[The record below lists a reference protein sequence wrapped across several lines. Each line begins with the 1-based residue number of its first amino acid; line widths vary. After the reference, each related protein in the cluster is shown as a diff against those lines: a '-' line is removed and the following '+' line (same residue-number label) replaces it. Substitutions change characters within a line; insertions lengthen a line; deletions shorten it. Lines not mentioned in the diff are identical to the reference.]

1 MSIIIRPATPDDV
14 GTIMGFVR
22 ELATFEKAP
31 EQVTS
36 TEATMQ
42 TALFGPH
49 PAAEAIIAEL
59 DGDIV
64 GMAVFYHNFSTWT
77 GVRGIW
83 LEDLYVT
90 PAARGSGAGRALLSH
105 LAGIAVD
112 RGCARFEWWVLDWNE
127 RAIEFYRKVGAEPMD
142 EWTAQR
148 MSGDALLRLAGRD
161 PAGHD

>member
-1 MSIIIRPATPDDV
+1 M
-14 GTIMGFVR
+14 IMGFVR

-36 TEATMQ
+36 TEATMHE
-42 TALFGPH
+42 ALFGAR

-59 DGDIV
+59 DGDVV

-83 LEDLYVT
+83 LDDLYVT

-112 RGCARFEWWVLDWNE
+112 RGCARFEWWVLDWNV

-161 PAGHD
+161 PAGRD